1 MKIINLS
8 MNMMESVKMKKGF
21 TLIELLVV
29 IVLLGILA
37 AIVTTSIISIMN
49 NSRKS
54 LSDTQINTI
63 EEAAIQWGTINA
75 DKLPLD
81 DSVYS
86 VDIKT
91 LADDGFID
99 SSELQDPGNNS
110 NLCGVVEIKYDTS
123 KNQYKY
129 EFVRKDCP

>member
-37 AIVTTSIISIMN
+37 VIVTTSIISIMN

-63 EEAAIQWGTINA
+63 EEAGIQWGTINA

-99 SSELQDPGNNS
+99 SSE
-110 NLCGVVEIKYDTS
+110 
-123 KNQYKY
+123 
-129 EFVRKDCP
+129 

>member
-1 MKIINLS
+1 
-8 MNMMESVKMKKGF
+8 MNMKEIADMKKGF

-29 IVLLGILA
+29 IALLGILA
-37 AIVTTSIISIMN
+37 VMVTTSIIRIM
-49 NSRKS
+49 SDSKKS

-63 EEAAIQWGTINA
+63 EDAAERWGTINA

-81 DSVYS
+81 DSVYKL
-86 VDIKT
+86 DIQT

-99 SSELQDPGNNS
+99 SGDLKDPGNS
-110 NLCGVVEIKYDTS
+110 SDLCGYVEIKFNTD

-129 EFVRKDCP
+129 SFVKEDC

>member
-1 MKIINLS
+1 
-8 MNMMESVKMKKGF
+8 MKKGF

-29 IVLLGILA
+29 IALLGILA
-37 AIVTTSIISIMN
+37 VMVTTSIIRIM
-49 NSRKS
+49 SDSKKS

-63 EEAAIQWGTINA
+63 EDAAERWGTINA

-81 DSVYS
+81 DSVYKL
-86 VDIKT
+86 DIQT

-99 SSELQDPGNNS
+99 SGDLKDPGNS
-110 NLCGVVEIKYDTS
+110 SDLCGYVEIKFNTD

-129 EFVRKDCP
+129 SFVKEDC

>member
-1 MKIINLS
+1 
-8 MNMMESVKMKKGF
+8 MKKGF

-29 IVLLGILA
+29 IALLGILA
-37 AIVTTSIISIMN
+37 VIVSTSIIRIMN
-49 NSRKS
+49 DSKES

-63 EEAAIQWGTINA
+63 EDAAERWGTINV

-81 DSVYS
+81 DSAYKLDVQ
-86 VDIKT
+86 T

-99 SSELQDPGNNS
+99 SGDLKDPSNS
-110 NLCGVVEIKYDTS
+110 SDLCGYVEIKFDME

-129 EFVRKDCP
+129 NFVKEDC